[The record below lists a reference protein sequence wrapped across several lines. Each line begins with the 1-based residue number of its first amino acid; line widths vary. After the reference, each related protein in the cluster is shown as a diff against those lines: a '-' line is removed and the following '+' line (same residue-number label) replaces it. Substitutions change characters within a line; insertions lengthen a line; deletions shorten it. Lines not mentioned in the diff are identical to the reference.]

1 MNTIKKV
8 KIVVQSIREINVN
21 QKIEIAFSGII
32 NWEDNK
38 FAEKIEERNT
48 WLESYGK
55 SKGFVYINNS
65 KLDKV
70 LTGVDCI
77 WVPRETVVYKDD
89 ILGLVDKLI

>member
-1 MNTIKKV
+1 M
-8 KIVVQSIREINVN
+8 VQSIREINVN

-65 KLDKV
+65 KLDSSS
-70 LTGVDCI
+70 LNRGRLHLSSSWDGC
-77 WVPRETVVYKDD
+77 
-89 ILGLVDKLI
+89 L